1 MSSQVITRERCPK
14 CSSLGSDTTG
24 DNLVVY
30 ADGGRHCFACGH
42 HEGEAFVN
50 SQEEYFMAGDYQ
62 AIPDRKI
69 SQETCKFFDYEVG
82 QDGVGQV
89 HIANYY
95 NGSQIT
101 GQKIRGVPDKRF
113 YTKGT
118 VSSFFGQNLY
128 APHKEVFITLT
139 EGEIDALSVAQVQG
153 TQWPVVS
160 LPNGAGSALKSCKDQ
175 LNYLKGFKHLVLCF
189 DMDDA
194 GRQASEEV
202 SKLFDPG
209 FVRVVNL
216 PMKDA
221 NEMLVAG
228 RGQELRRAIFNA
240 QPLRP
245 NSIVKLN
252 EITLN
257 EIQESIQPGLRVCYP
272 KLNYML
278 NGLRKQSLYTLMAR
292 AKAGKTTITKEI
304 VLDLVNR
311 GHKVGVL
318 YLEEDAVSE
327 ALSFVAMEEQLPQW
341 KFNDALVENPNMV
354 SKVQEHLKT
363 YEDRGLFLY
372 NHKGVIDSDSVHNT
386 INFMVRALECEVI
399 VLDNVSISIAGT
411 DVTINERKMIDKMVY
426 DLVKLINATK
436 CTILTVVHVNQKGEA
451 EEQLSR
457 KDVFGS
463 GAFLKFSRGLIA
475 LDKVQDGLVQLSVLG
490 NRAKGLE
497 GKADLLKYDQ
507 TTGRMIIVED
517 IL

>member
-1 MSSQVITRERCPK
+1 MSSQVVTRERCPK
-14 CSSLGSDTTG
+14 CSALGADTSG

-42 HEGEAFVN
+42 HEGDVYVN
-50 SQEEYFMAGDYQ
+50 SEQEYFMAGEYLD
-62 AIPDRKI
+62 IPERKL
-69 SQETCKFFDYEVG
+69 SKDTCKFFDYEVG
-82 QDGVGQV
+82 KDVQGTV

-95 NGSQIT
+95 NGSQVT
-101 GQKIRGVPDKRF
+101 GQKVRGVPDKRF

-118 VSSFFGQNLY
+118 IGSFFGQNLY
-128 APHKEVFITLT
+128 APHKEVFITIT
-139 EGEIDALSVAQVQG
+139 EGELDTLSVAQVQG

-160 LPNGAGSALKSCKDQ
+160 LPNGASNASKVFREQ
-175 LNYLKGFKHLVLCF
+175 LTYLKGFKHLVLLF
-189 DMDDA
+189 DMDEA
-194 GRQASEEV
+194 GRQATEEV
-202 SKLFDPG
+202 SKLFDVG
-209 FVRVVNL
+209 FVKVAHL
-216 PMKDA
+216 PLKDA
-221 NEMLVAG
+221 SDMLVAG

-240 QPLRP
+240 QPIRP
-245 NSIVKLN
+245 KSIVKLN

-257 EIQESIQPGLRVCYP
+257 EIKDSIQPGLRICYP

-278 NGLRKQSLYTLMAR
+278 NGIRKQSLYTLVAR
-292 AKAGKTTITKEI
+292 AKAGKTTLTKEI
-304 VLDLVNR
+304 VLDLVNN

-327 ALSFVAMEEQLPQW
+327 ALSFVAMEEQMPQW
-341 KFNDALVENPNMV
+341 KFNDALLADPSMMAH
-354 SKVQEHLKT
+354 VQERLKS

-372 NHKGVIDSDSVHNT
+372 NHKGVIDSDSVRNT
-386 INFMVRALECEVI
+386 IDFMVRALECEII

-475 LDKVQDGLVQLSVLG
+475 LDKVDEGLVQLSVLG

-497 GKADLLKYDQ
+497 GKADLLRYDQ
-507 TTGRMIIVED
+507 TTGRMTIVED